1 MKALKFTILLILFF
15 AFQGCATSKFTIT
28 GNTFS
33 PHQGPV
39 KVFNTPPENIEY
51 EEIGL
56 VSSTGGMAH
65 EWTHLISAMQ
75 KKAAKF
81 GANAIIIIREDSPQ
95 FGMVTYNK
103 QYGLTGSSG
112 SWKSLTAV
120 AIRIK

>member
-1 MKALKFTILLILFF
+1 MKYLKITSLLIVFLTI
-15 AFQGCATSKFTIT
+15 QSCATSKFTIT

-33 PHQGPV
+33 PYNGPV
-39 KVFNTPPENIEY
+39 KVLNSLPENIEY

-75 KKAAKF
+75 KKASKY
-81 GANAIIIIREDSPQ
+81 GANAIIIIREDNPQ
-95 FGMVTYNK
+95 FGMLTYNK
-103 QYGLTGSSG
+103 QYGLTGASG
-112 SWKSLTAV
+112 NWKSLTAM